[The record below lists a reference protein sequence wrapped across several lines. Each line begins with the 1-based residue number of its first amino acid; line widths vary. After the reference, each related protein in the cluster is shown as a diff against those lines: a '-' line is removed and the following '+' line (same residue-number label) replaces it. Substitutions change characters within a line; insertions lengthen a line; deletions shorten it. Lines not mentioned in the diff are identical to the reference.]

1 MHSEERMA
9 QRRAQ
14 IVGDVLEA
22 ARTLHGKHDMFQDSE
37 TSLKGTKTKVLIFG
51 FRHMITMRDL
61 DKLRGVVEGENARVD
76 SLGVLPEKIGPT
88 KKYTGVIELIFSLM
102 PDRSQPK
109 PAVKRG
115 ADTDDEEEDCE
126 DGRCGRPKRRQPFFG
141 QRGQG
146 DAGDD
151 GPSLFSRLGH
161 S

>member
-1 MHSEERMA
+1 MA

-14 IVGDVLEA
+14 IVGDVLET

-37 TSLKGTKTKVLIFG
+37 TSLKGTKTKILIFG

-61 DKLRGVVEGENARVD
+61 DKLRVVVEEENARVD

-88 KKYTGVIELIFSLM
+88 KKYTGVVEMIFSLL
-102 PDRSQPK
+102 PERSQPK

-115 ADTDDEEEDCE
+115 PDSDDEEDCE
-126 DGRCGRPKRRQPFFG
+126 DDNCARPKRRHPFSG

-151 GPSLFSRLGH
+151 GPSLFSRLA
-161 S
+161 SS